1 MMAYLTW
8 CVRSCTLPRL
18 GQQFLCSKYP
28 LRIIRT
34 CHICHTHI
42 HTILTFLVDSFRGN
56 MFAILQNHL
65 LWGTKC
71 VSYQIVWI
79 TRCDPALK
87 VFDCRRMIILSLLQ
101 LRLKRYC
108 LGSGYETLWCGRW
121 GACSSSSGRTAS
133 CRHHWT
139 RSRPC
144 HT

>member
-1 MMAYLTW
+1 MSYLPW
-8 CVRSCTLPRL
+8 WFWSCTLPRRS
-18 GQQFLCSKYP
+18 QQFLCSKCP

-34 CHICHTHI
+34 CHICHTHT
-42 HTILTFLVDSFRGN
+42 HTRTHILINSFRGN
-56 MFAILQNHL
+56 MFVNLQNYL

-79 TRCDPALK
+79 PRCDLTLK
-87 VFDCRRMIILSLLQ
+87 VGDCRRMTILSLLQ

-108 LGSGYETLWCGRW
+108 LGIGYETPWCCRW
-121 GACSSSSGRTAS
+121 GAGSSSSGRTAS

-139 RSRPC
+139 RSRAC